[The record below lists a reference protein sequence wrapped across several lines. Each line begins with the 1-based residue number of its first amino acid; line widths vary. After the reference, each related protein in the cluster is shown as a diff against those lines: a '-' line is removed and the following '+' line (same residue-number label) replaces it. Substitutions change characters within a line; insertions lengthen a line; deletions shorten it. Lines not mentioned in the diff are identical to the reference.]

1 MLIAQEKRKTN
12 IAEYVLYMW
21 QVEDLIR
28 AYKFDIELI
37 DSNIISQFNKPDH
50 VKREIKNWYAN
61 LILMMH
67 EEYIKQK
74 GHLKFVKDVI
84 NDLNNLHIELLTK
97 EKDPKYTELYK
108 YTEPN
113 IREFKNKLQD
123 PGMNEIEICLSGL
136 YALLLMRLQ
145 KRRINSETTQAM
157 MTFSYLLAM
166 LSKIF
171 KERETISGSN

>member
-1 MLIAQEKRKTN
+1 MLIAEEKRKTN

-28 AYKFDIELI
+28 AYNFDIELI
-37 DSNIISQFNKPDH
+37 DKNIISQFKKSDH

-61 LILMMH
+61 LMLMMH
-67 EEYIKQK
+67 EEYIKKK
-74 GHLKFVKDVI
+74 GHLKFVKDII

-97 EKDPKYTELYK
+97 KKDPKYTELYS
-108 YTEPN
+108 YAEAN

-123 PGMNEIEICLSGL
+123 HGMNEIEICLSGL
-136 YALLLMRLQ
+136 YALLLLRLQ

-166 LSKIF
+166 LSRIY
-171 KERETISGSN
+171 KERNSQ